1 MAQLSESIR
10 YKSTHDRLSSLP
22 GELQLQIAEHLN
34 YSDLVRVRR
43 ASQALRHCFADP
55 AVRLID
61 EMSKA
66 WVEIERKFQDCYFS
80 VDMNSSLLGLDVNGT
95 SIVQQV
101 EEYAIERGFS
111 NTLVRWLVRPS
122 LYHFSCSKCHTVKP
136 WTNFPTDSLR
146 RTFPFRPYANP
157 LITQQDYKMML
168 ESMTCGACTAAEQP
182 HAYHSLGLRNGTS
195 SIIKCHRCLTIKQ
208 APNALSFRLRFSGFC
223 QQCFGEVHQDWFE
236 YKSFLQDCLARM
248 EAYEKGEDMESLSW
262 SGFPECPVP
271 AEFVAALNSPNHRP
285 LPSYTQIVLA
295 QLSLRAAKLRLRD
308 LSLGQDAPDLSVP
321 ESTEP

>member
-1 MAQLSESIR
+1 MAQLSQSIR
-10 YKSTHDRLSSLP
+10 NKSTQDRLSSLP

-43 ASQALRHCFADP
+43 ASKALRHCFADP
-55 AVRLID
+55 SIRLID
-61 EMSKA
+61 EMAKA
-66 WVEIERKFQDCYFS
+66 WAEIERKFQDCYFS
-80 VDMNSSLLGLDVNGT
+80 VDTNMSLLGLDVNLT
-95 SIVQQV
+95 STVQKV
-101 EEYAIERGFS
+101 EEYAMERGFS

-122 LYHFSCSKCHTVKP
+122 LYHFSCSKCHTMKP
-136 WTNFPTDSLR
+136 WTDFPSESLR
-146 RTFPFRPYANP
+146 QTFPFRPRANP
-157 LITQQDYKMML
+157 LMTQQDNKMIL

-182 HAYHSLGLRNGTS
+182 RAYHSLGLRNGTS

-208 APNALSFRLRFSGFC
+208 APHDLSFRLRFSGFC

-248 EAYEKGEDMESLSW
+248 EAYEKSVDMESLW
-262 SGFPECPVP
+262 WRGFPECPVP

-285 LPSYTQIVLA
+285 LPSCREIVLA
-295 QLSLRAAKLRLRD
+295 QLSLRAANLRLRE